1 MFICLTNDTTYL
13 TGNEGQKFRAVFSE
27 NAPLQGYSGSS
38 IVRLMLHSRP
48 FLSLR
53 KIRMRIIRSRGG
65 KRPFCFSF
73 GEKTS
78 DGLQFCMP
86 PSKVCP
92 QCETKAESV
101 LLVSAVQGFCCFCS
115 LPYTFRYVFVNACAS
130 SSHTCKNSSAHPSPN
145 ISAEGLH
152 FSAFSFCY
160 VVYNTIVSRGK
171 VATTY
176 LKALGE
182 G

>member
-1 MFICLTNDTTYL
+1 MHY
-13 TGNEGQKFRAVFSE
+13 
-27 NAPLQGYSGSS
+27 
-38 IVRLMLHSRP
+38 
-48 FLSLR
+48 
-53 KIRMRIIRSRGG
+53 IRSCGG

-101 LLVSAVQGFCCFCS
+101 LLVSAVQGFCYFCS

-130 SSHTCKNSSAHPSPN
+130 SSRTCKNSLAHPRPN

-152 FSAFSFCY
+152 FSAFSLYYC
-160 VVYNTIVSRGK
+160 S
-171 VATTY
+171 
-176 LKALGE
+176 
-182 G
+182 